1 MVSVVEKVVSCFNEG
16 CSCSLAIL
24 TTYGPMVG
32 LDRVAAKRNDA
43 LLVGGKGPDG
53 RICRA
58 VSAAIV
64 VLGLK
69 HRTPTATDDASGRVR
84 EFARRVESRK
94 GSLSCQCLPGSDST
108 PDPTCIR
115 HVAEIL
121 EEVL

>member
-1 MVSVVEKVVSCFNEG
+1 MTLDVEKAVSLFQGRSFLLAGDSDRLRSDGWAGSSSGEEKR
-16 CSCSLAIL
+16 CSAF
-24 TTYGPMVG
+24 
-32 LDRVAAKRNDA
+32 
-43 LLVGGKGPDG
+43 GGKGPDG

-58 VSAAIV
+58 VLAAIV

-69 HRTPTATDDASGRVR
+69 HRTPTATDDAGGRVR

-94 GSLSCQCLPGSDST
+94 GSLSCQHEPGSGST